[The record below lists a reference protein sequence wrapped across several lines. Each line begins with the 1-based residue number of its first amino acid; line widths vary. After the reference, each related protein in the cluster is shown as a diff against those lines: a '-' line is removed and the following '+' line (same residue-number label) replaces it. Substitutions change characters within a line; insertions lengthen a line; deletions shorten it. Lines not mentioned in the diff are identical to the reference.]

1 MLEAVKFPARVADL
15 DAGLPDVDRDALPH
29 LRVGDGGSTR
39 SGGVKWGAGGGRR
52 IEPAFVKT
60 PDV

>member
-29 LRVGDGGSTR
+29 LRVGGGESSTR
-39 SGGVKWGAGGGRR
+39 SGGV
-52 IEPAFVKT
+52 
-60 PDV
+60 